1 MSKDSDLGQMN
12 SFQNVP
18 NLQQLL
24 FCISEAGEI
33 LGLRAAVRGRPSLLL
48 RTKPIWKGELRAAE
62 PLLLIVFLLHF

>member
-1 MSKDSDLGQMN
+1 MN

-18 NLQQLL
+18 NLQELL

-33 LGLRAAVRGRPSLLL
+33 LGLRAAVRGRPSLLP

-62 PLLLIVFLLHF
+62 RLLLIVFLLHF